1 MIVDSGAIPA
11 LRFAQLMNSV
21 IVPRPIAF
29 VTTVDATGRVN
40 AAPFSWFCGLATSPP
55 LLGISI
61 SPRDG
66 GPKDT
71 LRNVRETHEFVV
83 NVVTETMAAQIVH
96 ASGDW
101 PADVDELALTA
112 LTAVPS
118 DLVRPP
124 CVAESPVNLECRL
137 DREIA
142 LGESCLVVGEILRAH
157 LRDDVLT
164 AGRVDVTKLRPLA
177 RLGGEQYTGLGELMR
192 LSRPKVGRAPGSS
205 PVPPPPAE

>member
-1 MIVDSGAIPA
+1 MIVDPGAISA
-11 LRFAQLMNSV
+11 VRFAHLMNSV

-29 VTTVDATGRVN
+29 VTTVNAGGRVN
-40 AAPFSWFCGLATSPP
+40 AAPFSWFCGLATGPP

-71 LRNVRETHEFVV
+71 LRNVRETREFVV
-83 NVVTETMAAQIVH
+83 NVVTEAMAAQIVK

-101 PADVDELALTA
+101 PDDVDELALVG

-118 DLVRPP
+118 GLVRPP
-124 CVAESPVNLECRL
+124 RVAESPVNLECRL

-142 LGESCLVVGEILRAH
+142 LGESCFVVGEILRAH
-157 LRDDVLT
+157 VRDEVLT
-164 AGRVDVTKLRPLA
+164 EGRVDVTKLKPLA
-177 RLGGEQYTGLGELMR
+177 RLGGERYTGLGQVLG
-192 LSRPKVGRAPGSS
+192 LPRPKVERPPGSG
-205 PVPPPPAE
+205 